1 MQAETPLWR
10 ADDGRTCPNG
20 GRAAIRLNGAAIG
33 SLWTTFESPT
43 PKNVANHCRIGCKA
57 PDEPSRQWEAGEQAM
72 LVAEKTAP
80 EQSSFWGAEAY
91 RILRADTEIGRI
103 DMQATRTRRGN
114 GVDAKVRLRDHSF
127 ECRVDTTGRSWQQ
140 GIFSRWLMSAGD
152 VVVHSAVFDGR
163 MTYRICGDSRLHMRR
178 KGYFRSTFVIVGEP
192 DQAVV
197 GDVHWIRGGHAG
209 LDSSIELPESLA
221 VFLLW
226 IYVEID
232 YRASSSL

>member
-1 MQAETPLWR
+1 MR
-10 ADDGRTCPNG
+10 
-20 GRAAIRLNGAAIG
+20 
-33 SLWTTFESPT
+33 
-43 PKNVANHCRIGCKA
+43 
-57 PDEPSRQWEAGEQAM
+57 EAGEQAM

-103 DMQATRTRRGN
+103 DMQTPGARRRS
-114 GVDAKVRLRDHSF
+114 GVDTKIRLRDDSF
-127 ECRVDTTGRSWQQ
+127 ECRVDATGRSLQR

-163 MTYRICGDSRLHMRR
+163 MTYRICGDSRLQLRR
-178 KGYFRSTFVIVGEP
+178 KGYFRSTFVIAGEP

-197 GDVHWIRGGHAG
+197 GDIHRVRGGHAG

-226 IYVEID
+226 IYVEMD
-232 YRASSSL
+232 YRSSSSL

>member
-1 MQAETPLWR
+1 
-10 ADDGRTCPNG
+10 
-20 GRAAIRLNGAAIG
+20 
-33 SLWTTFESPT
+33 
-43 PKNVANHCRIGCKA
+43 
-57 PDEPSRQWEAGEQAM
+57 M
-72 LVAEKTAP
+72 LVAERTAP

-114 GVDAKVRLRDHSF
+114 GVDAKIRLRDHFF
-127 ECRVDTTGRSWQQ
+127 ECRVDTTGRSWQH